1 MSHLMIVG
9 GSDAGISAA
18 LRAREL
24 DPSIHV
30 TLIVEDAFPNYS
42 ICGLPFY
49 LSGEVP
55 DFHLLA
61 HRTREEIMGAGI
73 DLLLDHTAQAVDPG
87 EHYVTIVD
95 GAEQVHQ
102 LSYDRLV
109 LATGARSQR
118 SHIEGLDLPGVFLLH
133 SMEDSFQMQ
142 HYLTT
147 HAVRSA
153 LIVGGGYIG
162 LEMADALTLRGLA
175 VTLVEH
181 GESVLKT
188 VDPSL
193 GALVQTEL
201 ERHGVVVQTGIQV
214 QQVRAEEAKLCVTG
228 TGAFEAWADLVLVA
242 VGVQPRTELAHALG
256 IERGVQGAIRVSRAM
271 TTSLPDIF
279 AAGDCVETWHR
290 VSARP
295 TYLPLGTTAHKQG
308 RVAGENAIGGEHIFA
323 GTVGT
328 QVVKV
333 FDLAIARTG
342 LREQEARAAG
352 FDPLTIEATYF
363 DHKMYYPGAQT
374 VHVRLTGDRTTG
386 RFLGAQLVGPV
397 RTEVAKRVDTYATAL
412 FHEMTVEALSDLD
425 LSYTPPLGSPW
436 DLVQMAAQDWSR
448 AAREKGIRVS
458 SGGGS

>member
-1 MSHLMIVG
+1 MSHLIIVG

-24 DPSIHV
+24 DSSTRV
-30 TLIVEDAFPNYS
+30 TLVVEDAFPNYS

-55 DFHLLA
+55 DYHQLA
-61 HRTREEIMGAGI
+61 HRTQAEITDAGI
-73 DLLLDHTAQAVDPG
+73 DLLLDHTAQAIDPS
-87 EHYVTIVD
+87 ERQVTVVGGD
-95 GAEQVHQ
+95 EQVYQ

-109 LATGARSQR
+109 IATGARSR
-118 SHIEGLDLPGVFLLH
+118 RPHIEGLDLPGVFLLH
-133 SMEDSFQMQ
+133 SMEDSFQIQ
-142 HYLTT
+142 QYLTS
-147 HAVRSA
+147 HSVRSA

-162 LEMADALTLRGLA
+162 LEMADALTLRGLS

-193 GALVQTEL
+193 GALVQAEL
-201 ERHGVVVQTGIQV
+201 ERHGVAVHTGIAV
-214 QQVRAEEAKLCVTG
+214 QQIKAEAADLCVSGTG
-228 TGAFEAWADLVLVA
+228 TFEARTDLVVVA
-242 VGVQPRTELAHALG
+242 VGVQPRTELAQGLG
-256 IERGVQGAIRVSRAM
+256 IESGVQGAVCVSRTMA
-271 TTSLPDIF
+271 TSIPDIF

-290 VSARP
+290 VLEAP

-308 RVAGENAIGGEHIFA
+308 RVAGENAVGGKRVFA
-323 GTVGT
+323 GTLGT

-352 FDPLTIEATYF
+352 FDPLTIEEAYF
-363 DHKMYYPGAQT
+363 DHKVYYPGAQR
-374 VHVRLTGDRTTG
+374 VHLRFTGDRSTG

-397 RTEVAKRVDTYATAL
+397 KTEVAKRIDTYASAL
-412 FHEMTVEALSDLD
+412 FHEMMVEALSDLD

-436 DLVQMAAQDWSR
+436 DLVQMGAQEWSR
-448 AAREKGIRVS
+448 AVGTRT
-458 SGGGS
+458 

>member
-1 MSHLMIVG
+1 MSHLVIVG

-24 DPSIHV
+24 DPSTRV

-55 DFHLLA
+55 DYHQLA
-61 HRTREEIMGAGI
+61 HRTREEITGAGI

-87 EHYVTIVD
+87 EHLVTVVD
-95 GAEQVHQ
+95 WAEHVHQ

-109 LATGARSQR
+109 LSTGARSR
-118 SHIEGLDLPGVFLLH
+118 RPHIDGLDLPGVFLLH
-133 SMEDSFQMQ
+133 SMENSFQIQ
-142 HYLTT
+142 HYLAT
-147 HAVRSA
+147 HPVRSA

-201 ERHGVVVQTGIQV
+201 ERHGVVVHTGMGV
-214 QQVRAEEAKLCVTG
+214 QQIGAEEARLCVSG
-228 TGAFEAWADLVLVA
+228 TGAFEAYADLVVVA
-242 VGVQPRTELAHALG
+242 AGVQPRTEVAQGLG
-256 IERGVQGAIRVSRAM
+256 IERGVQGATRVSRTMA
-271 TTSLPDIF
+271 TSIPDIF

-290 VSARP
+290 VIARP

-308 RVAGENAIGGEHIFA
+308 RIAGENAVGGERLFA

-342 LREQEARAAG
+342 LREHEARAAG
-352 FDPLTIEATYF
+352 FDPFTVEGAYF
-363 DHKMYYPGAQT
+363 DHKVYYPGAQT
-374 VHVRLTGDRTTG
+374 VHVRLTGDRATG

-397 RTEVAKRVDTYATAL
+397 HTEVAKRIDTYATAL

-436 DLVQMAAQDWSR
+436 DLVQMGAQEWSR
-448 AAREKGIRVS
+448 SVTRRQ
-458 SGGGS
+458 

>member
-1 MSHLMIVG
+1 MSHLVIVG

-24 DPSIHV
+24 DSSTRV

-55 DFHLLA
+55 DYHQLA
-61 HRTREEIMGAGI
+61 HRTQAEIADAGI
-73 DLLLDHTAQAVDPG
+73 DLLLEHTAQAIDPS
-87 EHYVTIVD
+87 EHWVTVID
-95 GAEQVHQ
+95 GAKRLHQ

-109 LATGARSQR
+109 LATGARSR
-118 SHIEGLDLPGVFLLH
+118 HPHIEGLDLPGVFLLH
-133 SMEDSFQMQ
+133 SMEDSFQIQ
-142 HYLTT
+142 QYLTS
-147 HAVRSA
+147 HPVRSA

-181 GESVLKT
+181 GKSVLKT

-193 GALVQTEL
+193 GALVGSEL
-201 ERHGVVVQTGIQV
+201 ERHGVVVHTGIGV
-214 QQVRAEEAKLCVTG
+214 QRIVADEAELCVSG
-228 TGAFEAWADLVLVA
+228 TGAYVARTDLVVVA
-242 VGVQPRTELAHALG
+242 VGVEPRTELAQALG
-256 IERGVQGAIRVSRAM
+256 IELGVQGAMRVSRTMA
-271 TTSLPDIF
+271 TSIPNIF
-279 AAGDCVETWHR
+279 AAGDCIETWHR
-290 VSARP
+290 VTARP

-308 RVAGENAIGGEHIFA
+308 RVAGENAVGGDRLFA
-323 GTVGT
+323 GTLGT

-352 FDPLTIEATYF
+352 FDPFTSEGAYF
-363 DHKMYYPGAQT
+363 DHKVYYPGAQR
-374 VHVRLTGDRTTG
+374 VYLRFTGDRCTG

-397 RTEVAKRVDTYATAL
+397 QTEVAKRIDTYATAL
-412 FHEMTVEALSDLD
+412 FHEMTVELLSDLD

-436 DLVQMAAQDWSR
+436 DLVQMAAQDWGR
-448 AAREKGIRVS
+448 AMRTRA
-458 SGGGS
+458 

>member
-1 MSHLMIVG
+1 MSHLVVVG

-24 DPSIHV
+24 DPLTRI

-55 DFHLLA
+55 DYHQLA
-61 HRTREEIMGAGI
+61 HRTEGEITNAGI
-73 DLLLDHTAQAVDPG
+73 DLLLDHTAQAIDPS
-87 EHYVTIVD
+87 EHRVTVID
-95 GAEQVHQ
+95 WAEQTAQ
-102 LSYDRLV
+102 IAYDRLI
-109 LATGARSQR
+109 LATGARSR
-118 SHIEGLDLPGVFLLH
+118 RPPIEGIDLPGVFLLH
-133 SMEDSFQMQ
+133 SMANSFQMQ
-142 HYLTT
+142 HYLTS
-147 HAVRSA
+147 HPVRSA

-162 LEMADALTLRGLA
+162 LEMADALTLRGLK

-188 VDPSL
+188 VDLSL
-193 GALVQTEL
+193 GALIQTEL
-201 ERHGVVVQTGIQV
+201 ERHGVVVHTGIQV
-214 QQVRAEEAKLCVTG
+214 QQIRAEEARLCATG
-228 TGAFEAWADLVLVA
+228 TGAFEASADMVVVA
-242 VGVQPRTELAHALG
+242 VGVQPRTELAQGLG
-256 IERGVQGAIRVSRAM
+256 IECGVQGAMCVSKAM
-271 TTSLPDIF
+271 ATSIPDIF

-290 VSARP
+290 VIARS

-308 RVAGENAIGGEHIFA
+308 RVAGENAVGGERLFA
-323 GTVGT
+323 GTLGT

-342 LREQEARAAG
+342 LREDEARVAD
-352 FDPLTIEATYF
+352 FDPWTIEGTYW
-363 DHKMYYPGAQT
+363 DHKVYYPGAQA
-374 VHVRLTGDRTTG
+374 VHVRFTADRTTG

-397 RTEVAKRVDTYATAL
+397 QTEVAKRIDSLATAL
-412 FHEMTVEALSDLD
+412 FHEMSVESLSDLD

-448 AAREKGIRVS
+448 AVHQP
-458 SGGGS
+458 